1 MKTGKPIQDIVS
13 TGDLNRGRRVKPRLL
28 FGSFCRSKKNKPVS
42 LSGAFHCMESM
53 PLSGQH
59 ASRAFT
65 PFLLET
71 WSPCSHPFAI
81 LPVSAVSD
89 AQKLATG
96 NFLHVRAGSFEVLQ
110 TSNQLTAK
118 AVSHRPLRG
127 IPNRRQ
133 TMLYLRK
140 SLFYAILSVFFQHHW
155 FSEVLM
161 KKISASAVGFSF
173 AGCFL
178 GVGCM
183 SGSEVYQFFGTFGRI
198 GFLGVL
204 AAVTGLSLLNF
215 CIAYIVR
222 KTGDARIDHAVVGAP
237 NNFLLTLT
245 GALETL
251 IFFGT
256 YVVTA
261 AGAGALLEMLT
272 GFRGAHIWGAFL
284 FCAVISFITI
294 RGIKGLVHL
303 FSAVVPILVFM
314 AFIVSVVTVIKNPGG
329 FDFTPSEK
337 IHPFIPN
344 AACGALTFTSYN
356 IFCSIGVLCPVGLQ
370 AKSRKSVVLGTV
382 FGALLLIV
390 QMVCVL
396 LALAATPGASAES
409 LPMLAVARQLSPV
422 LSYFYA
428 ALLFFSMAGA
438 SLACLIPT
446 ITYFA
451 DHSKFLCGHSA
462 LLTFTLSL
470 VAFLFSCFGFA
481 DLVGTLFSS
490 FGYVALAAVF
500 GIVFHAARI
509 KLAK

>member
-1 MKTGKPIQDIVS
+1 
-13 TGDLNRGRRVKPRLL
+13 
-28 FGSFCRSKKNKPVS
+28 
-42 LSGAFHCMESM
+42 
-53 PLSGQH
+53 
-59 ASRAFT
+59 
-65 PFLLET
+65 
-71 WSPCSHPFAI
+71 
-81 LPVSAVSD
+81 
-89 AQKLATG
+89 
-96 NFLHVRAGSFEVLQ
+96 
-110 TSNQLTAK
+110 
-118 AVSHRPLRG
+118 
-127 IPNRRQ
+127 
-133 TMLYLRK
+133 
-140 SLFYAILSVFFQHHW
+140 
-155 FSEVLM
+155 M

-183 SGSEVYQFFGTFGRI
+183 SGSEVYQFFGTFGRV

-222 KTGDARIDHAVVGAP
+222 KTGDARIDRAVVGAP

-284 FCAVISFITI
+284 FCAVISFIAI

>member
-1 MKTGKPIQDIVS
+1 MI
-13 TGDLNRGRRVKPRLL
+13 
-28 FGSFCRSKKNKPVS
+28 
-42 LSGAFHCMESM
+42 
-53 PLSGQH
+53 
-59 ASRAFT
+59 SR
-65 PFLLET
+65 
-71 WSPCSHPFAI
+71 
-81 LPVSAVSD
+81 
-89 AQKLATG
+89 
-96 NFLHVRAGSFEVLQ
+96 
-110 TSNQLTAK
+110 
-118 AVSHRPLRG
+118 
-127 IPNRRQ
+127 
-133 TMLYLRK
+133 
-140 SLFYAILSVFFQHHW
+140 
-155 FSEVLM
+155 
-161 KKISASAVGFSF
+161 
-173 AGCFL
+173 
-178 GVGCM
+178 
-183 SGSEVYQFFGTFGRI
+183 
-198 GFLGVL
+198 
-204 AAVTGLSLLNF
+204 
-215 CIAYIVR
+215 
-222 KTGDARIDHAVVGAP
+222 
-237 NNFLLTLT
+237 
-245 GALETL
+245 
-251 IFFGT
+251 
-256 YVVTA
+256 
-261 AGAGALLEMLT
+261 
-272 GFRGAHIWGAFL
+272 
-284 FCAVISFITI
+284 
-294 RGIKGLVHL
+294 
-303 FSAVVPILVFM
+303 
-314 AFIVSVVTVIKNPGG
+314 
-329 FDFTPSEK
+329 PSEK